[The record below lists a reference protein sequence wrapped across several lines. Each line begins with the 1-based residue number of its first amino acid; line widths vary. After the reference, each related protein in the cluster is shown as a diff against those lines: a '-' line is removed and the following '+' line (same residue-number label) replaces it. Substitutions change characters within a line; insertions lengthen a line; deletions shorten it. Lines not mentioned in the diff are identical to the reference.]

1 MHEDN
6 NSAVICLTNAYY
18 ISTLYNYYL
27 SDLNKTVLL
36 KNLKRLEMCKVNMIY
51 IYKKKKNLLSESSL
65 LSGLGNIANFASNED
80 DPYITMKNV
89 RTINMQRI

>member
-1 MHEDN
+1 MQSEYD
-6 NSAVICLTNAYY
+6 
-18 ISTLYNYYL
+18 
-27 SDLNKTVLL
+27 
-36 KNLKRLEMCKVNMIY
+36 IY
-51 IYKKKKNLLSESSL
+51 IKIILNLLSESSL